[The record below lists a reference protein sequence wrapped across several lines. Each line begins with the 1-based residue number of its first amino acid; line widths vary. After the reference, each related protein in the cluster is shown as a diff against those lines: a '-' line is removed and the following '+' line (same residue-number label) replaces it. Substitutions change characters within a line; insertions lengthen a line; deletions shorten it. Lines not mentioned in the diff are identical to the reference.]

1 MARIKKLPK
10 FVKLVKP
17 EKPVKNKFDVKA
29 FAEVAAKAA
38 ALPKELGTFIES
50 IEDGE
55 GIISFFWNATQ
66 PGYVG
71 WRWSV
76 TVAQIDPSSEP
87 TLCEVVLIAGDDSL
101 AAPKWVPWSE
111 RLADYQ
117 ALQAEL
123 EKQAALD
130 AEEEVEAVVDL
141 PVADSE
147 ESENTEE

>member
-29 FAEVAAKAA
+29 FAEVAARAA

-55 GIISFFWNATQ
+55 GITSFFWNATQ

-71 WRWSV
+71 WRWIV
-76 TVAQIDPSSEP
+76 TVAQIDPNSEP
-87 TLCEVVLIAGDDSL
+87 TLCEVVLIAGEDSL

-130 AEEEVEAVVDL
+130 AEEEVEAVLDL

-147 ESENTEE
+147 ESENTEQ

>member
-1 MARIKKLPK
+1 MARLKKLPK
-10 FVKLVKP
+10 FIKLVKP

-38 ALPKELGTFIES
+38 ASPKELGTFIES

-55 GIISFFWNATQ
+55 GITSYFWNAMQ
-66 PGYVG
+66 PGYLG

-76 TVAQIDPSSEP
+76 TVSQIDPSSEP
-87 TLCEVVLIAGDDSL
+87 TLCEVVLTAGEDSL
-101 AAPKWVPWSE
+101 AAPAWVPWSE

-130 AEEEVEAVVDL
+130 AEEEL
-141 PVADSE
+141 PVADFEQSE
-147 ESENTEE
+147 DTEK

>member
-38 ALPKELGTFIES
+38 ALPKDLGTFIES

-55 GIISFFWNATQ
+55 GITSYFWNATQ

-76 TVAQIDPSSEP
+76 TVSQIDPSSEP
-87 TLCEVVLIAGDDSL
+87 TLCEVVLIAGEDSL

-130 AEEEVEAVVDL
+130 AEEETEEDL
-141 PVADSE
+141 TVADSE
-147 ESENTEE
+147 QSEDAQK

>member
-1 MARIKKLPK
+1 MARVKKLPK
-10 FVKLVKP
+10 FVKLVKLT
-17 EKPVKNKFDVKA
+17 KPVKNKFDVKA

-38 ALPKELGTFIES
+38 ASPKELGTFIES

-55 GIISFFWNATQ
+55 GITSFFWNATQ

-76 TVAQIDPSSEP
+76 TVSQIDPGAEP
-87 TLCEVVLIAGDDSL
+87 TLCEVVLTAGEDSL
-101 AAPKWVPWSE
+101 AAPAWVPWSE

-117 ALQAEL
+117 ELQAEL

-130 AEEEVEAVVDL
+130 AEEEVEEEL

-147 ESENTEE
+147 QSEDSEK

>member
-1 MARIKKLPK
+1 MARLKKLPK

-55 GIISFFWNATQ
+55 GITSYFWNAAQ

-76 TVAQIDPSSEP
+76 TVSQIDPSSEP
-87 TLCEVVLIAGDDSL
+87 TLCEVVLTAGEDSL
-101 AAPKWVPWSE
+101 AAPAWVPWSE

-130 AEEEVEAVVDL
+130 AEEESEDL

-147 ESENTEE
+147 QSEETEK